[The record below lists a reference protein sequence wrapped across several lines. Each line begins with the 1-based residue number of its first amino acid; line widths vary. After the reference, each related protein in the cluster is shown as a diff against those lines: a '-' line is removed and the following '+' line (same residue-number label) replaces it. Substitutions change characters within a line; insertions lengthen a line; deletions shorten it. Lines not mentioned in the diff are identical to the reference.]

1 MSGTFLSAVQ
11 ARAAQAGKAPQST
24 TSLYDPAEYP
34 LLAAAEAGDK
44 ATVERLLNAGA
55 DANQR
60 TSDGWTPI
68 IMAAKEGHQDIIMD
82 LMMADAEVNPPGR
95 EEPGFL
101 PSHTA
106 LRGAAINGRAGCVRM
121 LLENEADPN
130 QCSSDNKTPLMGAA
144 MNGHAEVVELLL
156 ANGAL
161 PMPKNTFGETARMLA
176 EARGHSGVADTIRR
190 REAASLSGPGS
201 RGLTP
206 GQAADMLA
214 GYLEA
219 NQIA

>member
-1 MSGTFLSAVQ
+1 MSATFLSAAE
-11 ARAAQAGKAPQST
+11 ARAATGGAPRST
-24 TSLYDPAEYP
+24 AVLYDAAEYP

-44 ATVERLLNAGA
+44 AAVARLLNAGA

-60 TSDGWTPI
+60 TRDGWTPM
-68 IMAAKEGHQDIIMD
+68 IMAAKEGHQDVIMA

-95 EEPGFL
+95 SEPGFV

-106 LRGAAINGRAGCVRM
+106 LRGAAMNGRAGCVQM

-130 QCSSDNKTPLMGAA
+130 QVSAENKTPLMGAA
-144 MNGHAEVVELLL
+144 MNGHSDVVELLL
-156 ANGAL
+156 ENGAL
-161 PMPKNTFGETARMLA
+161 PMTVNRYGETAKMLA
-176 EARGHSGVADTIRR
+176 EGKGHAGIADTIRR
-190 REAASLSGPGS
+190 REGVPLSGAGS
-201 RGLTP
+201 AGLTP

-219 NQIA
+219 SQIS